1 MAAPMLQI
9 KARQPAAWVA
19 LYQSETHLKN
29 FIVKVGLIS
38 VADPGFP
45 RGGGANSPGAP
56 KYDVSKFSQK
66 LHEIERIWTP
76 RGARIPHALLRSATG
91 F

>member
-19 LYQSETHLKN
+19 LYQSETHFKN
-29 FIVKVGLIS
+29 FIVKVGVIS

-45 RGGGANSPGAP
+45 RGGGVNSPGGVNVRCFQIFP
-56 KYDVSKFSQK
+56 K
-66 LHEIERIWTP
+66 T
-76 RGARIPHALLRSATG
+76 T
-91 F
+91 